1 MENLPLPTSLVNCG
15 LTSHMCDI
23 CGKKGKIFY
32 IKSYIELSF
41 HISSVLGNYLVY
53 YIIHKDRERLEPAW
67 FVVYEALTQ
76 L

>member
-53 YIIHKDRERLEPAW
+53 YPQGQREAGTCL
-67 FVVYEALTQ
+67 VCGL
-76 L
+76 